1 MTYGRPS
8 MTSHL
13 PSVPLPGALDLIPF
27 QESRGPSLMTFYVAT
42 VELYHILDCIL
53 SEVYHTWRGRS
64 SATPTVKLG
73 ALDIIIEL
81 EEKLVRYELGLPWFL
96 NWTGRSPSPQSSL
109 GIDPPR
115 RLVLERQRNVL
126 HARYLHIHNHIPG
139 LHIKTD
145 KQQISIPS
153 PPPLPPNLHTSMLR
167 GHTHPLPPPSTSIS
181 TSPVTLTSR
190 ASTYPRHAPSIH
202 QAEMRRCL
210 CPSRD

>member
-13 PSVPLPGALDLIPF
+13 PGVPLPGALDLIPF
-27 QESRGPSLMTFYVAT
+27 RESHGPPLMTFYVAT
-42 VELYHILDCIL
+42 IELYHILDCIL
-53 SEVYHTWRGRS
+53 SDVYHTWRGRS
-64 SATPTVKLG
+64 SATPTVKHG

-81 EEKLVRYELGLPWFL
+81 EEKLVQYELGLPWFL
-96 NWTGRSPSPQSSL
+96 NWTGRSPSASPQSSL
-109 GIDPPR
+109 GIDPSR

-126 HARYLHIHNHIPG
+126 HARYLHIHSHIPG

-145 KQQISIPS
+145 RQQIPIPP

-167 GHTHPLPPPSTSIS
+167 GHTHPPPPTSTSA
-181 TSPVTLTSR
+181 VTLTSR
-190 ASTYPRHAPSIH
+190 ASINPGHAPSIH
-202 QAEMRRCL
+202 QTEMRRCL